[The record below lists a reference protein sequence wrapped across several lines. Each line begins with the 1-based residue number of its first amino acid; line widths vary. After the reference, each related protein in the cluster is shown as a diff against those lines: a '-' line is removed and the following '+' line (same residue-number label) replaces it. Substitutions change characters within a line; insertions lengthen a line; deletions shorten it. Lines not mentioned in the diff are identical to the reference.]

1 VQYPNH
7 RGVHEI
13 VNRYKRETNTML
25 NYKQTSVQYYNRK
38 HSDMSQLPNSMIQA
52 YVQFICKKSPDP
64 EKIRSKGKV
73 LRTERVQAALAK
85 GDEIPV
91 QRKNTM

>member
-1 VQYPNH
+1 
-7 RGVHEI
+7 
-13 VNRYKRETNTML
+13 
-25 NYKQTSVQYYNRK
+25 
-38 HSDMSQLPNSMIQA
+38 MIQA

-73 LRTERVQAALAK
+73 LRTVRVQAALAK